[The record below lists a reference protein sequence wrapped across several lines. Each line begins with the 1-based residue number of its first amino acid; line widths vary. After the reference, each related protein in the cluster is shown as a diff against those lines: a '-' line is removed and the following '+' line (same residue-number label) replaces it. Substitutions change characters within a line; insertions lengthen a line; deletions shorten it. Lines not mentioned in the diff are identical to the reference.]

1 MADDAERPLAI
12 VDIDGV
18 LADVRHRV
26 HYVEQRPKDWKR
38 FFAAAAQD
46 DAHPEGLA
54 VVNKL
59 TEDHEVVFLTGR
71 PENLRDDTV
80 AWLERHGLD
89 GHRLYM
95 RPEGNRGPAARF
107 KVDQV
112 RRIARRRKVAVVI
125 DDDPVVISA
134 MGDAGYVT
142 LYADW
147 EVRDES
153 EQASLMEAQEVEGRT

>member
-1 MADDAERPLAI
+1 MTDDIERPLAI

-26 HYVEQRPKDWKR
+26 HYVEQSPKDWKR
-38 FFAAAAQD
+38 FFAAAAHD
-46 DAHPEGLA
+46 EAHPEGLA

-59 TEDHEVVFLTGR
+59 AEDHEVVFLTGR
-71 PENLRDDTV
+71 PEHLRDDTV
-80 AWLERHGLD
+80 EWLRRHGLQA
-89 GHRLYM
+89 HRLYM
-95 RPEGNRGPAARF
+95 RPEGNRGPAASF

-112 RRIARRRKVAVVI
+112 RRIAQRRPVAVVI

-134 MGDAGYVT
+134 MGDAGYIT
-142 LYADW
+142 MYADW
-147 EVRDES
+147 EIRDES